1 MIVADTSVAVKW
13 VFDEDHSVLALRLFR
28 DCAARGE
35 AVVAPRLLPFEVT
48 NVIRQRVR
56 RQGLG
61 MTDAADAFEQFLR
74 FGVTLLPGDDASRQ
88 PCITARWRSPT
99 GYDLSATYDA
109 HYVALAESL
118 GCELWTADQRLL
130 RRRLGPQMPSVRW
143 IADYRA
149 AV

>member
-1 MIVADTSVAVKW
+1 
-13 VFDEDHSVLALRLFR
+13 
-28 DCAARGE
+28 
-35 AVVAPRLLPFEVT
+35 
-48 NVIRQRVR
+48 
-56 RQGLG
+56 

-74 FGVTLLPGDDASRQ
+74 FGVTLLPGDDASQAALHHRALE
-88 PCITARWRSPT
+88 IANR
-99 GYDLSATYDA
+99 YDLSATYDA

-130 RRRLGPQMPSVRW
+130 RRLGPQMPSVRW